1 MVSKETFLKY
11 ENARV
16 SGKYNMIMDAA
27 TVCITYDIS
36 IEDYIDIIKNYN
48 IYYNQYINK

>member
-16 SGKYNMIMDAA
+16 SGKYNMIMDAPA
-27 TVCITYDIS
+27 VIITYDIS

-48 IYYNQYINK
+48 NYYKQYIIK